1 MKPLI
6 PKAESGSDLVIPS
19 MEPAAETVTHLEEAL
34 AAAPFLKAT
43 RWRLAES
50 YWNHGDPAAAA
61 RTLAEASSWPEDVD
75 MLEFSGRV
83 FLEADHA
90 AAEDVFEE
98 ILFRDP
104 RHIFAHRSLAKLC
117 REDGREE
124 EAQEHE
130 RAADSIRDNP
140 VPKRN
145 LPIWASPAA
154 MIRQRVQR
162 ALARRSRAARASAIT
177 VAIAAHL
184 ILFVLFAL
192 WIVSDGD
199 RWAEVR
205 LNARAGTPDPP
216 QDPSQQFVESVQQ
229 KPQPIR
235 RRANPPLVAS
245 IDPIP
250 ISVPKVD
257 DPDLDDPLNSQ
268 FGAPLSPF
276 GSGAAAGTDGAG
288 GGGEA
293 GGEVEF
299 FGTRSHA
306 KRVVFIVDFSGSM
319 RKGQRLPR
327 LKKELYRALAS
338 LADGMLFNIIYYSD
352 TPWVGNVLTRKG
364 LDRTVTSKVRWR
376 VASEA
381 AIRLTTAEIANMRAG
396 GPTYWTP
403 PLKLALA
410 MDPQPDLI
418 WLLSDGD
425 SVDRRSL
432 LKKLDQLVPDEVRIN
447 TVGLELGG
455 PPFQSLVDIATQTG
469 GSYSIIMQGMQ
480 YSGEEALRFTNRIYG
495 VGENEN

>member
-1 MKPLI
+1 MTATAGQRCASRPGPGRQI
-6 PKAESGSDLVIPS
+6 PRRIPASNSSSQCNKNPNRSD
-19 MEPAAETVTHLEEAL
+19 EA
-34 AAAPFLKAT
+34 
-43 RWRLAES
+43 
-50 YWNHGDPAAAA
+50 
-61 RTLAEASSWPEDVD
+61 
-75 MLEFSGRV
+75 
-83 FLEADHA
+83 
-90 AAEDVFEE
+90 
-98 ILFRDP
+98 
-104 RHIFAHRSLAKLC
+104 
-117 REDGREE
+117 
-124 EAQEHE
+124 
-130 RAADSIRDNP
+130 
-140 VPKRN
+140 
-145 LPIWASPAA
+145 
-154 MIRQRVQR
+154 
-162 ALARRSRAARASAIT
+162 
-177 VAIAAHL
+177 
-184 ILFVLFAL
+184 
-192 WIVSDGD
+192 
-199 RWAEVR
+199 
-205 LNARAGTPDPP
+205 
-216 QDPSQQFVESVQQ
+216 
-229 KPQPIR
+229 
-235 RRANPPLVAS
+235 ANPPLVAS
-245 IDPIP
+245 IDPVP
-250 ISVPKVD
+250 IFVPKID

-276 GSGAAAGTDGAG
+276 GSGAAAGTDGTG

-327 LKKELYRALAS
+327 LKKELYRAVAS

-364 LDRTVTSKVRWR
+364 LNRTVTSKVRWR

-455 PPFQSLVDIATQTG
+455 SPFQSLVDIATQTG
-469 GSYSIIMQGMQ
+469 GSYSIIMQGIQ
-480 YSGEEALRFTNRIYG
+480 YSGEEALRFTDRIYG